1 MNGVQRYAET
11 PAFWMHTRIR
21 WHTSTFPRQG
31 FKCRP
36 EVCCVSLDCYLLCRA
51 MILPLVD
58 LSVAARISAAL
69 QQLVLPVLPQGS
81 IWLQVRAHK
90 NNAGEGTKSKG
101 GFW

>member
-1 MNGVQRYAET
+1 
-11 PAFWMHTRIR
+11 
-21 WHTSTFPRQG
+21 
-31 FKCRP
+31 
-36 EVCCVSLDCYLLCRA
+36 